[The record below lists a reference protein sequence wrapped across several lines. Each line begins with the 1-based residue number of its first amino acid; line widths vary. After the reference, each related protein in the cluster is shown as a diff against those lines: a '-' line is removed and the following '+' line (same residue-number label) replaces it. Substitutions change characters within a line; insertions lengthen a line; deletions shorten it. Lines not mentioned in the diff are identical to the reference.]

1 MAIPVTSWLPAVI
14 GGASSLLGAGINSA
28 VSYAGAQQTNKTNKE
43 IAEMN
48 NQTMIQLMREQTD
61 AEQRYNSI
69 GAQMQRAMAA
79 GVNPMLL
86 AGAQPTSASAA
97 GVPSLQAPDLK
108 NPFQGFDSG
117 LTSAGHAM
125 QTGLMQAKS
134 MELQS
139 EQIDNAKLQTQVDTL
154 KTVAQLIGNTDL
166 TSDDVN
172 KIVSAVMGDSYQ
184 GSAID
189 SLLRDQ
195 FTITRLSNAI
205 ETSNIDKD
213 TKKYLFGW
221 LDEFTNAQFT
231 DLLASTEMKQTQSN
245 VNRSLVS
252 LNSEKK
258 KEIVQ
263 AIKNMEEQW
272 TSLNATAQMDIQKLQ
287 KFAKY
292 FDAQV
297 KKLENDANLSEKEAR
312 YYLWSKLVQHPLSTS
327 WRLGPIGGSNQ
338 DFASPVRSFS
348 KNNQPRTDD
357 QILLLNN

>member
-1 MAIPVTSWLPAVI
+1 MSIPVTSWLPAVI

-48 NQTMIQLMREQTD
+48 NATMIQLMREQTD

-117 LTSAGHAM
+117 LSSAGHAM

-134 MELQS
+134 MELQA

-213 TKKYLFGW
+213 TKKYLYGW
-221 LDEFTNAQFT
+221 LDEFTNAQFI
-231 DLLASTEMKQTQSN
+231 DLLASTEMKQTQSK
-245 VNRSLVS
+245 VNRSLAK
-252 LNSEKK
+252 LNDSKRA
-258 KEIVQ
+258 EIAQ
-263 AIKNMEEQW
+263 AIKNMQEQW
-272 TSLNATAQMDIQKLQ
+272 RSLNATASMDILKLE
-287 KFAKY
+287 KFARLL
-292 FDAQV
+292 DAEIKKIEQEANLTEQEARFWVWNQVLKNQV
-297 KKLENDANLSEKEAR
+297 KAVNFGTSIELFATDNDVETPFK
-312 YYLWSKLVQHPLSTS
+312 
-327 WRLGPIGGSNQ
+327 
-338 DFASPVRSFS
+338 
-348 KNNQPRTDD
+348 
-357 QILLLNN
+357 

>member
-14 GGASSLLGAGINSA
+14 GGASSLLGAGINSGLA
-28 VSYAGAQQTNKTNKE
+28 YAGAQQTNKTNKE

-48 NQTMIQLMREQTD
+48 NQTMIQLMREQTES
-61 AEQRYNSI
+61 EQRYNSI
-69 GAQMQRAMAA
+69 GEQMKRAMAA

-86 AGAQPTSASAA
+86 AGAQPTSASSA
-97 GVPSLQAPDLK
+97 GVPTLQAPDLK

-117 LTSAGHAM
+117 LSSAGHAM

-134 MELQS
+134 MELQA

-205 ETSNIDKD
+205 ETSNIDKNS
-213 TKKYLFGW
+213 KKYLYGW
-221 LDEFTNAQFT
+221 LDEFTNAQFI
-231 DLLASTEMKQTQSN
+231 DLLASTEMKQTQSK
-245 VNRSLVS
+245 VNRSLS
-252 LNSEKK
+252 KLNDKK
-258 KEIVQ
+258 RAEISQ
-263 AIKNMEEQW
+263 AIKNMQEQW
-272 TSLNATAQMDIQKLQ
+272 RSLNATASMDIMKLE
-287 KFAKY
+287 KFARRL
-292 FDAQV
+292 DAEIKKIEQEANLTEQEARFWVWNQVLKNQV
-297 KKLENDANLSEKEAR
+297 KAVNFGSAIDLFALPNDVEI
-312 YYLWSKLVQHPLSTS
+312 P
-327 WRLGPIGGSNQ
+327 
-338 DFASPVRSFS
+338 F
-348 KNNQPRTDD
+348 
-357 QILLLNN
+357 